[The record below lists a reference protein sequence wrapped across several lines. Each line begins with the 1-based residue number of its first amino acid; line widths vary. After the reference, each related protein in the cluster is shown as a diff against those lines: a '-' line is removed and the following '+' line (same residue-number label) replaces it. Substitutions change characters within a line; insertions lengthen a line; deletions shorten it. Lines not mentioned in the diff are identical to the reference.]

1 MKRIGLPA
9 DESGSNARY
18 YALIDV
24 YELAKKTYG
33 EEFSAWLAHSL
44 EEIDFLY
51 KLTQQEGVVLMYGP
65 GFSAPPERLRVSL
78 ANLPQ
83 PGLHRDWPPHPG
95 IAEKLSRAF
104 RTPALIKKTAGRA
117 Q

>member
-33 EEFSAWLAHSL
+33 EEFSAWLAHSF

-65 GFSAPPERLRVSL
+65 GFSAPAGTLRDSL
-78 ANLPQ
+78 ANLPNQ
-83 PGLHRDWPPHPG
+83 AYIEIGHRILELLKNYH
-95 IAEKLSRAF
+95 EAF
-104 RTPALIKKTAGRA
+104 SNRQR
-117 Q
+117 